1 MIAYSNQQG
10 ASQGGETGGNLFI
23 ECCNGFDDNESC
35 TNTVGKLEFPKQNCD
50 FLGLAFGM

>member
-50 FLGLAFGM
+50 FLGLAFGT